1 LGFNIVGNTSSLW
14 ARVLISNYR
23 IKEGIPDF
31 IARKEGLWNLDFLK
45 VARRYYNTHC
55 YYPFSLF
62 FARPDRIDW
71 FRSGSG
77 PQRIQMFIWFALKQR
92 LLTQVERVISGIGE
106 ECCTVC
112 KRASEDVIHFIRDC
126 SMAKG
131 AWSQII
137 PIDKQC
143 NSNYK
148 IDNTRRLKSWR
159 TSCRT
164 DIWTCLYSDGTV
176 KVISGNAS
184 VGGVIRDH
192 HGGWILGFNKR
203 LGQCSIFNYEL
214 WGILDDFALLQ
225 SRQYDK
231 VLIWTDNMEV
241 LQDIQEAFSK
251 TSYST
256 LIRRIQQ
263 LLLEIGQ
270 WEFEHIPKEENIKVD
285 YITKLAFD
293 KNEGLQLFADNLLNF
308 TS

>member
-1 LGFNIVGNTSSLW
+1 MLKLGFNIVANTSSLW
-14 ARVLISNYR
+14 VRVLISNYR

-31 IARKEGLWNLDFLK
+31 KEGLWNLDLLK
-45 VARRYYNTHC
+45 VWLPDDIIIRIVSIPSPYA
-55 YYPFSLF
+55 

-71 FRSGSG
+71 FKSGSG
-77 PQRIQMFIWFALKQR
+77 PQRIQMFIWLALKQR
-92 LLTQVERVISGIGE
+92 LLTQVERVIRGIWEE
-106 ECCTVC
+106 ECCTVY
-112 KRASEDVIHFIRDC
+112 KLASEDVIHVIRDC

-131 AWSQII
+131 VWSQII

-148 IDNTRRLKSWR
+148 IDNIRRLKSWR

-176 KVISGNAS
+176 KVIARNAV

-192 HGGWILGFNKR
+192 HR
-203 LGQCSIFNYEL
+203 
-214 WGILDDFALLQ
+214 DDFALLQ

-231 VLIWTDNMEV
+231 VLIWTNNMEV
-241 LQDIQEAFSK
+241 LQDIEEAFSK

-270 WEFEHIPKEENIKVD
+270 CEFEHIPKEENIEVD

-293 KNEGLQLFADNLLNF
+293 KNEGLQLFVDNLLNF

>member
-1 LGFNIVGNTSSLW
+1 MVCLLRYMVT
-14 ARVLISNYR
+14 
-23 IKEGIPDF
+23 E
-31 IARKEGLWNLDFLK
+31 EGLWNLDLLK
-45 VARRYYNTHC
+45 VWLPDDIIIRIVSIPSPY
-55 YYPFSLF
+55 S

-77 PQRIQMFIWFALKQR
+77 QQRFQMFIWLALKQR
-92 LLTQVERVISGIGE
+92 LLTQVERVIRGIGEE

-112 KRASEDVIHFIRDC
+112 KLASEDVIHVIRDC

-131 AWSQII
+131 VWSQII

-176 KVISGNAS
+176 KVISGNAA

-214 WGILDDFALLQ
+214 WDILDDFALLQ

-270 WEFEHIPKEENIKVD
+270 WEFEHIPKEENIEVD
-285 YITKLAFD
+285 YITKLTFD

>member
-1 LGFNIVGNTSSLW
+1 
-14 ARVLISNYR
+14 
-23 IKEGIPDF
+23 
-31 IARKEGLWNLDFLK
+31 
-45 VARRYYNTHC
+45 
-55 YYPFSLF
+55 
-62 FARPDRIDW
+62 
-71 FRSGSG
+71 
-77 PQRIQMFIWFALKQR
+77 MFIRLALKQR
-92 LLTQVERVISGIGE
+92 LITQVERVIRGIWEE

-112 KRASEDVIHFIRDC
+112 KLASEDVIHVIRDC

-131 AWSQII
+131 VWSQII
-137 PIDKQC
+137 PIDKQVQ
-143 NSNYK
+143 
-148 IDNTRRLKSWR
+148 
-159 TSCRT
+159 T

-176 KVISGNAS
+176 KVISRNAI

-192 HGGWILGFNKR
+192 YGGWILGFNKR

-231 VLIWTDNMEV
+231 VLIWTNNMEV
-241 LQDIQEAFSK
+241 LQDIEEAFSK

-270 WEFEHIPKEENIKVD
+270 WEFEHIPKEENIEVD

-293 KNEGLQLFADNLLNF
+293 KNEGLQLFVDNLLNF